1 MEYILNK
8 INRITREKI
17 VKTTKI
23 DKVHKLDSYNI
34 KAYKRNNK
42 KLNSNND
49 DSEDYI
55 VTAVKETNEKDRGRF
70 LDRLE

>member
-8 INRITREKI
+8 INRSTREKI

-55 VTAVKETNEKDRGRF
+55 VTAVRETNEKDRGRF

>member
-49 DSEDYI
+49 DSENYI
-55 VTAVKETNEKDRGRF
+55 VTAVRETNEKDRGRF

>member
-8 INRITREKI
+8 INRGTREKI

-42 KLNSNND
+42 KLNNNND
-49 DSEDYI
+49 NSEDYI
-55 VTAVKETNEKDRGRF
+55 VTAVRETNEKDRGRF

>member
-8 INRITREKI
+8 INRGTREKI
-17 VKTTKI
+17 VKATKI

-55 VTAVKETNEKDRGRF
+55 VTAVRETNEKDRGRF

>member
-8 INRITREKI
+8 INRGTREKI
-17 VKTTKI
+17 VKATKI
-23 DKVHKLDSYNI
+23 DKVHKLDSYDI

-42 KLNSNND
+42 KLNSKND
-49 DSEDYI
+49 YSEDYI
-55 VTAVKETNEKDRGRF
+55 VTAVRETNEKDRGRF

>member
-8 INRITREKI
+8 INRSTREKI

-42 KLNSNND
+42 KLNNNND
-49 DSEDYI
+49 NSEDYI